1 MKILIISDTHRK
13 HENLLKVLER
23 ECPVDLLAFGSTV
36 FFGKMKSVII
46 IFKRVNHEKH
56 LLGVKLVQADL
67 PDDTKYQQT
76 KTDAQPTV

>member
-1 MKILIISDTHRK
+1 MSHP
-13 HENLLKVLER
+13 V

-67 PDDTKYQQT
+67 PDDAKSSRQRLTPS
-76 KTDAQPTV
+76 QPYD

>member
-1 MKILIISDTHRK
+1 MSHP
-13 HENLLKVLER
+13 V

-36 FFGKMKSVII
+36 FFGK
-46 IFKRVNHEKH
+46 H

-67 PDDTKYQQT
+67 PDDAKYQQT

>member
-56 LLGVKLVQADL
+56 LLDVQAIKTDL
-67 PDDTKYQQT
+67 PDDT
-76 KTDAQPTV
+76 

>member
-1 MKILIISDTHRK
+1 
-13 HENLLKVLER
+13 
-23 ECPVDLLAFGSTV
+23 
-36 FFGKMKSVII
+36 MKSVII